1 LRMTSTDSADLFS
14 KLADSVETHVRYEE
28 RQLFP
33 HLEKILTEKHLKFI
47 GAQLKKEE
55 IAKDNYE
62 DEFWIKKKQG

>member
-1 LRMTSTDSADLFS
+1 M
-14 KLADSVETHVRYEE
+14 ETHVRYEE

-33 HLEKILTEKHLKFI
+33 HLEKILTEKQLKFI
-47 GAQLKKEE
+47 GEQLKKEE